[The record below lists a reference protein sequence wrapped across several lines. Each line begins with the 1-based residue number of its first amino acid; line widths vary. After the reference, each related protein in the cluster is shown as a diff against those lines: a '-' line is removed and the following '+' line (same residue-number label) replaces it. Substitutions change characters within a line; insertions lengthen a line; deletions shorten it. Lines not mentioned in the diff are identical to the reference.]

1 MRGEILFHLA
11 RSMVNG
17 DRINGLYKLLL
28 PRIYCIIAWV
38 VVSNIF
44 YFHPYLGKIS
54 NLTNIFFRWVGST
67 TNQLVFIGKGH
78 VLRSLPSKIEV
89 ILVLGS
95 YILGVFSSRS
105 FSALRRA
112 ICRVLGTC
120 DRPSRGDG
128 RLCRLHHREPT

>member
-1 MRGEILFHLA
+1 
-11 RSMVNG
+11 MVNG

-28 PRIYCIIAWV
+28 PSRYCIITWV

-44 YFHPYLGKIS
+44 YVHPYLKKTS
-54 NLTNIFFRWVGST
+54 QFDSYFFRWVGST

-89 ILVLGS
+89 ILVQTAVI
-95 YILGVFSSRS
+95 YWEFFSSRS
-105 FSALRRA
+105 FFRRVA
-112 ICRVLGTC
+112 ARPPFVGWLGILI